1 MNFNRKSK
9 YQKLKPIIAIVSSIV
24 VFVGFYLGA
33 YYYNLNKI
41 EATSKIVEEN
51 REKEI
56 GLKDDVLI
64 NFTRKN
70 DKGED
75 EIYYK
80 ITVGELK
87 KTLKVEKIEKE
98 ELVKILAKKGYEKD
112 NITDKSLS
120 FSKVEGSGLK
130 PNKYYIGDKDGKIAI
145 YKTDDKGKAFIEKE
159 EDISFLRTDDYPE
172 PDIERIKSFAREF
185 DTREECEEALDSYK
199 G

>member
-1 MNFNRKSK
+1 MNFNNKSK
-9 YQKLKPIIAIVSSIV
+9 YQKLKPIIAIVSSII
-24 VFVGFYLGA
+24 VFAGFYLGA

-41 EATSKIVEEN
+41 EAASKIVEEKKD
-51 REKEI
+51 KEI

-70 DKGED
+70 DKGAD

-87 KTLKVEKIEKE
+87 KTLKAEKIEEE
-98 ELVKILAKKGYEKD
+98 ELIKILSKKGYEKD

-145 YKTDDKGKAFIEKE
+145 YKTDGKGKAFIEKE
-159 EDISFLRTDDYPE
+159 GDISFLRTDDYPE

>member
-1 MNFNRKSK
+1 MNFNSKSK
-9 YQKLKPIIAIVSSIV
+9 YQKLKPIIAIVSSII

-41 EATSKIVEEN
+41 EAASKIVEEN
-51 REKEI
+51 NKKEI
-56 GLKDDVLI
+56 GLKDDMLI

-70 DKGED
+70 DKDED

-87 KTLKVEKIEKE
+87 KTLKVEKIEEE
-98 ELVKILAKKGYEKD
+98 ELIKILSKKGYEKV

-145 YKTDDKGKAFIEKE
+145 YKTDENGKAFIEKE

>member
-1 MNFNRKSK
+1 MNFNNKSK
-9 YQKLKPIIAIVSSIV
+9 YQKLKPIIAIVSSII
-24 VFVGFYLGA
+24 VFAGFYLGA

-41 EATSKIVEEN
+41 EAASKIVEEKKD
-51 REKEI
+51 KEI

-70 DKGED
+70 DKGAD

-87 KTLKVEKIEKE
+87 KTLKAEKIEEE
-98 ELVKILAKKGYEKD
+98 ELIKILSKKGYEKD

-172 PDIERIKSFAREF
+172 PDIERIKKLCKRI
-185 DTREECEEALDSYK
+185 
-199 G
+199 